1 MIWKAA
7 SGKDKRRFA
16 GLGMLIIWPLLFA
29 VIREMLSLPHWTV
42 WIQLA
47 VPAVGA
53 WLIGRSFQSER
64 EE

>member
-1 MIWKAA
+1 MNRWKMIWKMA

-16 GLGMLIIWPLLFA
+16 GMGMLILWPLLFS
-29 VIREMLSLPHWTV
+29 MLSFPRWTV

-53 WLIGRSFQSER
+53 
-64 EE
+64 